1 MPCPLPRTLVVL
13 AALLALLPA
22 PLSAQPAASED
33 GGGDEPTINDGD
45 GPGFTALT
53 TLIALLGGRVMMWR
67 RNQ

>member
-33 GGGDEPTINDGD
+33 GGGDEPLAEIRAW
-45 GPGFTALT
+45 GFTSSTTRYVAFALPDDD
-53 TLIALLGGRVMMWR
+53 GRS
-67 RNQ
+67 